1 MCYAII
7 HHLILKT
14 ILEPTNQ
21 KMSAFFSSFSY
32 VLWQPKSSSCSS
44 AIFFTSL
51 RGKTWIFYDKHYNGW
66 LPWSKPPEITQ
77 WCISTSN
84 GDGFLTPRWWL
95 GVATGFCFPLISW
108 TDANF
113 LELECHFLL
122 SCHKIL
128 RNRNAM
134 FQHLQWPFPV
144 YMRCLVFSSYGAF
157 WGANKSIISM
167 VSFTK
172 GLAKLVLIASISV
185 MERLLDAQKGG
196 GNCVFFS
203 PFFEWEC
210 GLLGTPKERFEPRPS
225 GMYFF

>member
-1 MCYAII
+1 
-7 HHLILKT
+7 
-14 ILEPTNQ
+14 
-21 KMSAFFSSFSY
+21 
-32 VLWQPKSSSCSS
+32 
-44 AIFFTSL
+44 
-51 RGKTWIFYDKHYNGW
+51 
-66 LPWSKPPEITQ
+66 
-77 WCISTSN
+77 
-84 GDGFLTPRWWL
+84 
-95 GVATGFCFPLISW
+95 
-108 TDANF
+108 
-113 LELECHFLL
+113 
-122 SCHKIL
+122 
-128 RNRNAM
+128 M

-144 YMRCLVFSSYGAF
+144 YMRCLLFSSYGAF

-225 GMYFF
+225 GMYFFKKDKSAKDLLEFTTWSDVPFSETHSFLVAFFLFGTWISRFQPLASPVRMLSEGLIRGLVKG